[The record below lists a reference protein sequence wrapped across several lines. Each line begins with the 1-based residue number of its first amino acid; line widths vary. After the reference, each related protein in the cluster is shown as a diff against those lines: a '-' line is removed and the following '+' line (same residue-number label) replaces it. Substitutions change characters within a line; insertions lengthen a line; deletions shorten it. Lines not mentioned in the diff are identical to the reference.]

1 MEKKLPYEIA
11 NLKDQLQKKEFEIK
25 NIEERL
31 RSIFTEGQ
39 INKLKNGARKQKWSE
54 NDIAHSITLYSA
66 SAKGYKLLKK
76 NNFPLPA
83 IRTLQDWAQKIEISP
98 GILKPVV
105 KILAATK
112 QMSEMEK
119 ICVLSFDEM
128 KIRKSYCYDKAT
140 DTTLLPANYVQ
151 VGMLRG
157 KI

>member
-1 MEKKLPYEIA
+1 MEKKHAYEIA
-11 NLKDQLQKKEFEIK
+11 TLKENLLKKQFECN
-25 NIEERL
+25 NIEQKLQE
-31 RSIFTEGQ
+31 IFTEGQ
-39 INKLKNGARKQKWSE
+39 INKLKNGLTKQKWTE

-76 NNFPLPA
+76 KNFPLPA